1 MEPSEREN
9 QALLS
14 VLDTV
19 VLLFPVWNIS
29 REKAAAAAAAFF
41 PGLSVETSTL

>member
-29 REKAAAAAAAFF
+29 REKAAAAAAFF

>member
-29 REKAAAAAAAFF
+29 REKAAAAAAFF
-41 PGLSVETSTL
+41 PGLLVETSTL

>member
-29 REKAAAAAAAFF
+29 REKTADAFF

>member
-29 REKAAAAAAAFF
+29 REKAAAAAFF